1 MQNILVTGANGLLA
15 TNIIKLLI
23 EKGYSVIGLLRRAES
38 YIGMTDKKLTLVEG
52 DFTNSSTLDRI
63 LPQCDAV
70 IHAAALTSQGIS
82 SYQPYYEINVKATES
97 LVKSSIKHQVKKFI
111 YVSTANVFGY
121 GTKTSPGNETRPQKH
136 PFTLS
141 NYAKSKAESEKRMA
155 IYSGKI
161 DIITVNPT
169 FLLGAYDGKPSSGRI
184 ILMALRKK
192 IIFYP
197 PGGKNFI
204 HVEDAAEGV
213 IKAMKI
219 GKPNENY
226 LLAGEN
232 LSYYEF
238 LKKLINITGQKSIL
252 VRIPSLV
259 LKIAGFFGSLL
270 QKSGIAADLNLVN
283 AKILTIENY
292 YSNDK
297 AEKNLGLKV
306 RPIEMAI
313 NDSINW
319 FSNQEKNRKNNKKN
333 MQ

>member
-38 YIGMTDKKLTLVEG
+38 YVGMTDEKLTLVEG
-52 DFTNSSTLDRI
+52 EFTNTSTLNRI

-70 IHAAALTSQGIS
+70 IHAAALTSQGMPS
-82 SYQPYYEINVKATES
+82 FQPYYEINVKATEN
-97 LVKSSIKHQVKKFI
+97 LVKASILHQVKKFI

-121 GTKTSPGNETRPQKH
+121 GTKTSPGNENRPLQH
-136 PFTLS
+136 PFTQS
-141 NYAKSKAESEKRMA
+141 NYAKSKAESEKQ
-155 IYSGKI
+155 IQKYSGGI
-161 DIITVNPT
+161 DIVIVNPT
-169 FLLGAYDGKPSSGRI
+169 FMLGAYDGKPSSGRI

-213 IKAMKI
+213 IKAMTG
-219 GKPNENY
+219 GKPRENY

-232 LSYYEF
+232 LSYFEF
-238 LKKLINITGQKSIL
+238 FQKLKNITGQKSIL
-252 VRIPSLV
+252 VKIPSSL
-259 LKIAGFFGSLL
+259 LKAAGYAGLLL
-270 QKSGIAADLNLVN
+270 QKCGVVADLNLVN
-283 AKILTIENY
+283 AKILSIENY

-319 FSNQEKNRKNNKKN
+319 FSNQEKNRKNKKKN